1 METATKL
8 WYLDQFDLF
17 KELTQKELVELAD
30 LMIHKQYKKDDPIMF
45 PYNSRKL
52 VYMLKNGSV
61 KIGNYTDTGE
71 ENLKYLLKEGFLF
84 GEMALVDGNSND
96 FAVAVEDCTVCSIRV
111 EAIQEF
117 MLRNKA
123 FNASM
128 YKLIGLRLRKIES
141 KMAALIFKDSQTRI
155 VEFLEE
161 FARDFGKQKNNAL
174 VVKNLLTNKEI
185 AKLTF
190 TSRQTVNSTLN
201 KLKRNGNIDF
211 DEKYIRI
218 FDLQNI

>member
-17 KELTQKELVELAD
+17 KELTQRELMDLANI
-30 LMIHKQYKKDDPIMF
+30 MVHKQYKKDEPIMF

-71 ENLKYLLKEGFLF
+71 ENLKYLLNAGFLF
-84 GEMALVDGNSND
+84 GEMALVDGNSED
-96 FAVAVEDCTVCSIRV
+96 FAIAVEDCTVCSIRV
-111 EAIQEF
+111 EAIQDF
-117 MLRNKA
+117 MMRNRG

-128 YKLIGLRLRKIES
+128 YKLIGLRLRKVES
-141 KMAALIFKDSQTRI
+141 KMASLIFKDSQARI
-155 VEFLEE
+155 VEFLNG
-161 FARDFGKQKNNAL
+161 FANDFGKQEDNAL
-174 VVKNLLTNKEI
+174 LVKNLLTNKEI

>member
-17 KELTQKELVELAD
+17 KELTQKELMELAN

-61 KIGNYTDTGE
+61 KIGSYTDTGE

-84 GEMALVDGNSND
+84 GEMALVDENSND

-117 MLRNKA
+117 MQKNKA
-123 FNASM
+123 FNTSM
-128 YKLIGLRLRKIES
+128 YKLIGFRLRKIEA

-155 VEFLEE
+155 IDFLSE
-161 FARDFGKQKNNAL
+161 FANDFGKQKDNTL